1 MLHPFSPSWLKKASR
16 FSKGVNKFI
25 AYQRD
30 LMPEA
35 KLAEVLKV
43 KEEYDSALKAR
54 DRVAIEGTPAEGEK
68 KAGDGLEKKLLKM
81 CEGAVPN
88 YNASP
93 LKENVEVIIVA
104 VIVALGIRAYF
115 LQPFKIP
122 TASMQ
127 PTLNGIIAT
136 RMEANEDSP
145 NIVKQAWQFAWNGRN
160 YVEFKIPEEWG
171 DDVNLVGYTQQSKLN
186 FFTFTTLYFS
196 NGQQISKYAPARQLL
211 TDLCH
216 LPEVINASREVGT
229 DDTRE
234 RVDFGQ
240 VIRNQFG
247 VPEHTPGGGLRVNP
261 HPIPMKGGT
270 LFAKGYVESGDQLL
284 VDKVSYHFRRPQ
296 RDEVFVF
303 STGGITAIGK
313 DQHYIKRLTALPG
326 DRLAIEPPDLI
337 INGERATGPGSVRVM
352 SREDGYGG
360 YTYPSGG
367 QGNFVPR
374 GTGARTEEVTLPPK
388 TYMAMGDNSANS
400 FDSRNWGPV
409 PERNLVGPALF
420 VYWPFANHWGLIR

>member
-1 MLHPFSPSWLKKASR
+1 MLHPFSPSWLKKAAR

-30 LMPEA
+30 LIPDAKMAEVMEA
-35 KLAEVLKV
+35 KTA
-43 KEEYDSALKAR
+43 YDDALKAK
-54 DRVAIEGTPAEGEK
+54 DREALESM
-68 KAGDGLEKKLLKM
+68 EKKLLKT

-104 VIVALGIRAYF
+104 VVVALGIRAYF

-136 RMEANEDSP
+136 RMEENETFP
-145 NIVKQAWQFAWNGRN
+145 NIIKQGWQYVWNGRN
-160 YVEFKIPEEWG
+160 CLEFRIPSDWG
-171 DDVNLVGYTQQSKLN
+171 NDVNLVAYSQASKLN

-196 NGQQISKYAPARQLL
+196 NGQTVSKYAPARQLL
-211 TDLCH
+211 NDLCH
-216 LPEVINASREVGT
+216 IPEVIRYSREVAS

-234 RVDFGQ
+234 QIPFGDT
-240 VIRNQFG
+240 VRDQFG
-247 VPEHTPGGGLRVNP
+247 NVLRVNP
-261 HPIPMKGGT
+261 HPIAIQPGA
-270 LFAKGYVESGDQLL
+270 LFAKGYIESGDQLL
-284 VDKVSYHFRRPQ
+284 VDKVSYHFRRPK

-303 STGGITAIGK
+303 GTSGIQGINK

-326 DRLAIEPPDLI
+326 DRLQVEPPNLL
-337 INGERATGPGSVRVM
+337 INGEKATGGGSLKVM
-352 SREDGYGG
+352 KRENGYGG
-360 YTYPSGG
+360 YHFPSGS
-367 QGNFVPR
+367 QGGVANFLPR
-374 GTGARTEEVTLPPK
+374 GSSPLCTEEVTLPPE

-409 PERNLVGPALF
+409 PQKNLVGPALL
-420 VYWPFANHWGLIR
+420 VYWPFANHWGFIR

>member
-1 MLHPFSPSWLKKASR
+1 MPHLFSPSWLKKADR
-16 FSKGVNKFI
+16 FSKGVKKFI

-30 LMPEA
+30 LIPDAKLTEVNEA
-35 KLAEVLKV
+35 KGA
-43 KEEYDSALKAR
+43 YDAALKAR
-54 DRVAIEGTPAEGEK
+54 NREELDA
-68 KAGDGLEKKLLKM
+68 LEKKLLKT
-81 CEGAVPN
+81 CEGAVPE

-136 RMEANEDSP
+136 RLDEKQDTANFL
-145 NIVKQAWQFAWNGRN
+145 VKGWQYAWNGRN
-160 YVEFKIPEEWG
+160 YVEYRIPADWNN
-171 DDVNLVGYTQQSKLN
+171 VALTGYQQRSKMN

-196 NGQQISKYAPARQLL
+196 NGETTSIYAPARQLL
-211 TDLCH
+211 KDLCH
-216 LPEVINASREVGT
+216 IPDVQTGSGDVGS
-229 DDTRE
+229 DDNPE
-234 RVDFGQ
+234 RVDF
-240 VIRNQFG
+240 
-247 VPEHTPGGGLRVNP
+247 TPDQRGRMASK
-261 HPIPMKGGT
+261 PIPVPAGA
-270 LFAKGYVESGDQLL
+270 LFAKGFVESGDQLL
-284 VDKVSYHFRRPQ
+284 VDKISYHFRRPA

-303 STGGITAIGK
+303 STGGIAAIGK

-326 DRLAIEPPDLI
+326 DTLAIEPPKLI
-337 INGERATGPGSVRVM
+337 INGEEATGHGARKVM
-352 SREDGYGG
+352 SLENGYRG
-360 YTYPSGG
+360 YTMPSMDPRLENFAGYAGG
-367 QGNFVPR
+367 N
-374 GTGARTEEVTLPPK
+374 RTKEVTLPPK